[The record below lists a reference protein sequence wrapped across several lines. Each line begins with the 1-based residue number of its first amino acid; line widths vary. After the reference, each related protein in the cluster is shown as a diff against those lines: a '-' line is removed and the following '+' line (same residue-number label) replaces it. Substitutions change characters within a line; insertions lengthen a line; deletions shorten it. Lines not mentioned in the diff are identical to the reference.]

1 MMINFTPTTIIN
13 YYALL
18 NLITAITLIMFA
30 RMKKKS
36 RPWNVFLTHLSIR
49 KIQNS
54 VKLFKN
60 KNCPHF
66 VKLTLKIHHI

>member
-1 MMINFTPTTIIN
+1 MMINLLQPIIN
-13 YYALL
+13 YYALV
-18 NLITAITLIMFA
+18 NLITAIIPIMFA
-30 RMKKKS
+30 RMKKS